1 MENRNTKILENL
13 KKEINL
19 LASDMEKQDAAE
31 FYSELADW
39 AYANGEAML
48 MEDEPEMQYYK
59 NQKPKKTPIMEQIKQ
74 TTVVMTAEEKA
85 EFEAFQREK
94 AKKAAE
100 EKAKNDREMYK
111 QMVDEEIANSIPVLL
126 GISEQIKASK
136 QTVMDNFKTILE
148 MKADLFKTKVKDD
161 QRSHTFTN
169 SEGDKRITLGVYVT
183 DGYRDTVEDGI
194 AIVKEY
200 IEGLAKDEKT
210 KALVSMVLRLLARDA
225 KGTLKASRI
234 VQLRKVAME
243 TGDERFIEGVRIIE
257 EAYQP
262 EVSKQFIRAEIKN
275 ENGMWKPIPLGMT
288 ES

>member
-1 MENRNTKILENL
+1 MDENR
-13 KKEINL
+13 
-19 LASDMEKQDAAE
+19 
-31 FYSELADW
+31 
-39 AYANGEAML
+39 
-48 MEDEPEMQYYK
+48 
-59 NQKPKKTPIMEQIKQ
+59 Q

-85 EFEAFQREK
+85 EFEAFQAAN

-100 EKAKNDREMYK
+100 EKARADREQYR
-111 QMVDEEIANSIPVLL
+111 QLVDDEIERSIPVLEE
-126 GISEQIKASK
+126 ISGRIKESK
-136 QTVMDNFKTILE
+136 QRVMDNFKTILE
-148 MKADLFKTKVKDD
+148 MKGDLFKTKLKED

-169 SEGDKRITLGVYVT
+169 SKGNKRITLGVYVT

-200 IEGLAKDEKT
+200 IESLAKDDKT
-210 KALVSMVLRLLARDA
+210 RSLVSMVLRLLARDA

-243 TGDERFIEGVRIIE
+243 TGDDRFTEGVRIIE
-257 EAYQP
+257 ESYQP